1 MTDANWMEYAPE
13 TNQEAFGTYNYEPP
27 AWCECEDDPYNDQLN
42 DYPDWDWDRQHDTRQ
57 EERGER

>member
-13 TNQEAFGTYNYEPP
+13 TNQEAFGVYNYEPP
-27 AWCECEDDPYNDQLN
+27 AWYEAEDDPYNDLF
-42 DYPDWDWDRQHDTRQ
+42 DGYEDWERQHDTRQ